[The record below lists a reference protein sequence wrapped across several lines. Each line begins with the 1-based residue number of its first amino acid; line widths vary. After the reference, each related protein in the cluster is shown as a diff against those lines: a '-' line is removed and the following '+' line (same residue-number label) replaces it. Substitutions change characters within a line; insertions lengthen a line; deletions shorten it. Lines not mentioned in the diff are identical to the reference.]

1 MSPAAGAQ
9 PAAPRTFPT
18 MPGLRAPV
26 RRLRRAIGPF
36 WAGCLAGAAGTAL
49 ITGLL
54 SLASLRVNVLSMA
67 VCYQLLV
74 LVVSGAF
81 GAGAGLATGVLA
93 VAAFNWFFIP
103 PVHTFTVAD
112 SRNWVALLVFGA
124 TALITAQL
132 AAGSRRHRE
141 QADARRRDAEGL
153 AELARSALAGVGLAR
168 HPDGVGDA
176 AARALGVA
184 WCRVVLPGE
193 DAGLVGPL
201 ALTPSHAG
209 FGIPLVVDGR
219 PLGILEVGPAR
230 PGHDPNWRRP
240 GFAGT
245 VGALVSL
252 AVERGR
258 LLDAALEAE
267 SLRRSDELKSALI
280 RTVSHELR
288 TPLARLLALLETAT
302 LPGEDVLA
310 HVERAR
316 DEVEQ
321 ITELIDEVMFL
332 SELESGT
339 RVVSLGA
346 VPVLPELEAV
356 VESLGERA
364 ARAGVHLRAE
374 GDGSIE
380 LAIRPRMVR
389 VVGQNLAENALRYA
403 GPGATF
409 TLAIER
415 EGDTIVLRGTDD
427 GVGVE
432 EDVLPRLFERFYRAD
447 RARASWWRE
456 RPRAGDRQARR
467 HAGGRHGRCARRSRG
482 RARGPL
488 RVSGAVVA
496 HRLVTARSPSRYPR
510 SSRRPEHSEPTRVCA
525 PQRDPSES

>member
-288 TPLARLLALLETAT
+288 TPLTAMRTAAAALEGCPADAPVLVDVVREEGERLDRLVGNLLDLSRTEAGAMPARPDWCDPTELVASAVQAARSLLA
-302 LPGEDVLA
+302 
-310 HVERAR
+310 
-316 DEVEQ
+316 
-321 ITELIDEVMFL
+321 
-332 SELESGT
+332 
-339 RVVSLGA
+339 GA
-346 VPVLPELEAV
+346 PLEARVAPGLPLVRADAVFCERIV
-356 VESLGERA
+356 VNLLHNAVRHGAPPVRLSADL
-364 ARAGVHLRAE
+364 AG
-374 GDGSIE
+374 G
-380 LAIRPRMVR
+380 
-389 VVGQNLAENALRYA
+389 ALEIAVSDAGA
-403 GPGATF
+403 GPAP
-409 TLAIER
+409 
-415 EGDTIVLRGTDD
+415 
-427 GVGVE
+427 
-432 EDVLPRLFERFYRAD
+432 DVAPRLFTPFSSGGPTGGTGVGLALSRRLAEAQGGSLRMD
-447 RARASWWRE
+447 RA
-456 RPRAGDRQARR
+456 
-467 HAGGRHGRCARRSRG
+467 HGRTGFVLSL
-482 RARGPL
+482 PL
-488 RVSGAVVA
+488 SPVPEVV
-496 HRLVTARSPSRYPR
+496 
-510 SSRRPEHSEPTRVCA
+510 EG
-525 PQRDPSES
+525 